1 MACLNELKSQGFYNI
16 SFPSIG
22 TRGFGYP
29 SDLSAALSLKS
40 AIAFLD
46 KNKDKKY
53 VVNFVIYEKDNDI
66 IQVYNINFNF
76 SLFVFIYLYIYMV
89 KKRLSKKL
97 F

>member
-76 SLFVFIYLYIYMV
+76 SLFVFIYLFIFFFI
-89 KKRLSKKL
+89 L
-97 F
+97 